1 MKFKCFQK
9 DLSDAIAT
17 VQRAIPTK
25 STMQVLQG
33 VLVEAK
39 ENSVKLTG
47 TDLDIAIETRI
58 AAEVMEEGSV

>member
-33 VLVEAK
+33 VL
-39 ENSVKLTG
+39 G
-47 TDLDIAIETRI
+47 
-58 AAEVMEEGSV
+58 